1 MAEYQLASRA
11 NKVKPR
17 VLNVKIGYLNSKIL
31 SSTFFLL
38 FLFFWS
44 SFFVVAKPGNKKFK
58 QADQAISIEITDTIF
73 GALGAGDIT
82 VDRRTGIAF
91 IACDYRRDRLNDD
104 NIFQGAVYGL
114 DLNAEKPFLRHLTS
128 DFPHEFHPQGISFY
142 SDPETGQ
149 ERLFV
154 INRRRKHNYIEI
166 FKWENKKL
174 IHLESITHTALV
186 SPNDIQATGLRSFYF
201 TNDHG
206 SRSAFGVYLEDILG
220 LRKANIS
227 YFDGKT
233 FRAVAGRLL
242 YANGIQLSFENNKLY
257 VSSTLKG
264 RVYQYARDPI
274 NGALVFEKYYKVSRG
289 LDNLELDENGDLW
302 VCANT
307 NLIKYLRQAY
317 IENAKSP
324 WRLYRIRVGSP
335 PLGEK
340 GIVEEV
346 YRSNGKEISAVSIAA
361 FYKRQILFGSFYEDY
376 ILAAKMNDWR
386 SNMLINSCQERS
398 ASR

>member
-1 MAEYQLASRA
+1 MFEYQLAS
-11 NKVKPR
+11 NPDKVKRR
-17 VLNVKIGYLNSKIL
+17 VLNVGIGYLTPKIFV
-31 SSTFFLL
+31 SIFFLPFL
-38 FLFFWS
+38 FLCS
-44 SFFVVAKPGNKKFK
+44 SFWAAANPSDKKFK
-58 QADQAISIEITDTIF
+58 HISIEITDTIF
-73 GALGAGDIT
+73 GALGAGDIAIEQ
-82 VDRRTGIAF
+82 RTGIAF

-128 DFPHEFHPQGISFY
+128 DFPYEFHPQGISFY
-142 SDPETGQ
+142 SDPETGE

-154 INRRRKHNYIEI
+154 INRRRKENYIEI

-186 SPNDIQATGLRSFYF
+186 SPNDLQATGLRSFYF

-206 SRSAFGVYLEDILG
+206 SRSAFGVYLEDVLG
-220 LRKANIS
+220 IPRANIS

-233 FRAVAGRLL
+233 FKAVAGRLL
-242 YANGIQLSFENNKLY
+242 YANGIQLNFENNKLY

-289 LDNLELDENGDLW
+289 LDNLELDGNGNIW

-317 IENAKSP
+317 VENAKSP
-324 WRLYRIRVGSP
+324 WRLYRIRVGSNS
-335 PLGEK
+335 LGEK
-340 GIVEEV
+340 ERSGIVEEV
-346 YRSNGKEISAVSIAA
+346 YRSNGKDISAVSIAA
-361 FYKRQILFGSFYEDY
+361 FYKRQILFGSFYQDY
-376 ILAAKMNDWR
+376 ILTAKMNDWH
-386 SNMLINSCQERS
+386 SDMLINSFQEYAPPR
-398 ASR
+398 